1 MAFIADTVAH
11 SILTVSEVNRY
22 IKELVST
29 DPILQKI
36 WIKGEISNYKYHY
49 SGHIYF
55 TLKDEKGILKCVM
68 FKGQAASL
76 RFAPDNGIKV
86 VARGSVS
93 VFERDGQYQL
103 YVEEM
108 QPDGLGSLYLAFEQ
122 LKKKLQL
129 EGLFDTSRKRKIPAL
144 PSRIGVVTSRTGA
157 VVKDILNILD
167 RRFGNIHV
175 VIFPVAVQGESASAQ
190 VSAAISK
197 LNELKCVDVIII
209 ARGGGS
215 LEELWAFNE
224 EIVARSIF
232 ASEIPVIS
240 AVGHETDFTI
250 ADFVADMRAPT
261 PSAAAEIVIPEKRI
275 LHEGIRNLKA
285 RMEKYVQQ
293 KLKLLAARLDKS
305 MNSTSFKQPFNRI
318 YQERMN
324 LDIKQKNLLN
334 AICGNLQKTGSL
346 FASLVGKLDALS
358 PLNVLSRGYCTA
370 KLRQTGKI
378 IRTINE
384 VKKGDIIELDI
395 SDGNIGCTVDRVD
408 ARLEGIMNGQ
418 RT

>member
-1 MAFIADTVAH
+1 MAFIANTAA
-11 SILTVSEVNRY
+11 SNILTVSEVNRY
-22 IKELVST
+22 IKELIST
-29 DPILQKI
+29 DPVLQKI

-68 FKGQAASL
+68 FKGQAAGL

-129 EGLFDTSRKRKIPAL
+129 EGLFDQSRKRKLPAL

-261 PSAAAEIVIPEKRI
+261 PSAAAEIVIPEKRL
-275 LHEGIRNLKA
+275 LHEGIRNFRIRL
-285 RMEKYVQQ
+285 EKVMQQ
-293 KLKLLAARLDKS
+293 KLKLFAARLDKY

-324 LDIKQKNLLN
+324 LDIKQKSLLN
-334 AICGNLQKTGSL
+334 AICANLQKAGST

-370 KLRQTGKI
+370 KSRQTGKI
-378 IRTINE
+378 ISTIKE
-384 VKKGDIIELDI
+384 VKKGDIIDLDI
-395 SDGNIGCTVDRVD
+395 KDGSLECTVGSVN
-408 ARLEGIMNGQ
+408 ARLEGIVDE
-418 RT
+418 